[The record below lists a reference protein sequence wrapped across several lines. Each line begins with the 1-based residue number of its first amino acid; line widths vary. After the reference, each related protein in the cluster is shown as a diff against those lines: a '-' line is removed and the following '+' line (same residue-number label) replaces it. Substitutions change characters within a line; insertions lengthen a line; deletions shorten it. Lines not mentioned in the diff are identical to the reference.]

1 MIRFWNSKII
11 AWITILAIA
20 ICGSRLTHVSSYAA
34 ERTVTVYNHT
44 PYLDAAKEISR
55 ITISGLDKPIAGM
68 SFDAKATVITA
79 EGYSWEIPV
88 LWVRDDLQIDK
99 DICDEGHNYSPVLC
113 YVVCAGYA
121 IDGDTYTITLSDGVT
136 ELFGGNEIISS
147 YDASTGITYI
157 LPASLGE
164 LLGELFTGNNE
175 GHNEE
180 YNEGYNWTDPY
191 IMPGQDQ
198 ASNKETVSVTMPGQD
213 QKGNQ
218 ELMNAI
224 NLLKDKVAVLEA
236 KDLHVANVKA
246 KGRKGR
252 KALITWKKNKQASGY
267 QIRYST
273 RKDFKRAAKNV
284 TVNKAS
290 ICKKCL
296 KKLQA
301 GKTYYVKVRTVKKF
315 TSAVTDKKKSVYG
328 RWSATKRFKVKIE

>member
-1 MIRFWNSKII
+1 MNRFWDRKKI

-20 ICGSRLTHVSSYAA
+20 ICGSMLTHVSSYAA
-34 ERTVTVYNHT
+34 ERTVTVDNHT
-44 PYLDAAKEISR
+44 PYLDAAKEISG

-68 SFDAKATVITA
+68 SFDAKAAVITA

-121 IDGDTYTITLSDGVT
+121 IDGDTYTITLRDDVT
-136 ELFGGNEIISS
+136 KLFGASEIISS

-157 LPASLGE
+157 LPASLMN
-164 LLGELFTGNNE
+164 LFAGNNEGHNE

-180 YNEGYNWTDPY
+180 YNRTDPY

-198 ASNKETVSVTMPGQD
+198 ARNNGTVSVNMPGQN
-213 QKGNQ
+213 QKENQ
-218 ELMNAI
+218 NPVNAI
-224 NLLKDKVAVLEA
+224 NLLKDKAGVLEA
-236 KDLHVANVKA
+236 KNLHVANVKA
-246 KGRKGR
+246 KARKGR
-252 KALITWKKNKQASGY
+252 KVLITWKKNKKADGY

-273 RKDFKRAAKNV
+273 RKDFKKAAKNV

-290 ICKKCL
+290 VCKKWL

-301 GKTYYVKVRTVKKF
+301 GKTYYVKVRTVKKI
-315 TSAVTDKKKSVYG
+315 TSAVTGKKKSVYG
-328 RWSATKRFKVKIE
+328 RWSATKRFKVKFE